1 LNAGGIVYVWGNS
14 ATLFGKAIY
23 ASTDG
28 PKEYKISLARTG
40 KVIQLKMVT
49 EVTGSSSS
57 LVNTTLLTKQGKIR

>member
-1 LNAGGIVYVWGNS
+1 MKLV
-14 ATLFGKAIY
+14 LFFLKLLV
-23 ASTDG
+23 TDG